1 MECGVEFRRQIKDNK
16 KITRRYNEKLW
27 ELCVSIST
35 CYFRYLHLSDRGYKE
50 NSKSTYNLSY
60 ERYGATIKVFTAR
73 TAIPP
78 LLPCSRAKREEE
90 KQGKDD
96 ISWNNTAIV
105 DSIRFLPLIFLSQI
119 LPIWILLRYDDTAF
133 RSRKEGRKEG
143 RIVTRN
149 ERDGETL
156 KGISY
161 SFFLSR
167 LKKKLGNNSIFFDQP
182 RPFLTSWCWKKKVN
196 ILFEVK
202 LLKEGNFFLSLS
214 YTFGIQSNTI

>member
-35 CYFRYLHLSDRGYKE
+35 CYFRYLYLSDRGYKE

-133 RSRKEGRKEG
+133 RSKEGRKEG
-143 RIVTRN
+143 RKNCYKEWTRRRNFKGDIV
-149 ERDGETL
+149 
-156 KGISY
+156 
-161 SFFLSR
+161 FL
-167 LKKKLGNNSIFFDQP
+167 F
-182 RPFLTSWCWKKKVN
+182 
-196 ILFEVK
+196 
-202 LLKEGNFFLSLS
+202 SLS
-214 YTFGIQSNTI
+214 IKKETWE

>member
-1 MECGVEFRRQIKDNK
+1 MKSYGSCVFQYLRATSDICTWATAD
-16 KITRRYNEKLW
+16 TRRIRRVRIIWVMNATGQRSKFSLLAPLSLLSSSLPLARREKRR
-27 ELCVSIST
+27 S
-35 CYFRYLHLSDRGYKE
+35 
-50 NSKSTYNLSY
+50 
-60 ERYGATIKVFTAR
+60 
-73 TAIPP
+73 
-78 LLPCSRAKREEE
+78 
-90 KQGKDD
+90 KDD
-96 ISWNNTAIV
+96 ISWNNTAII